1 MPRKRQ
7 VVEVQGVCHSQERC
21 HPSRMN
27 RRYQAQA
34 PFIDGLAWSSFSFG
48 CMNAALALGLELCTA
63 HDSRTKEHTAHSS
76 LLRMQFF
83 QKSLFLQLL
92 NPWSLGQQGL
102 IRSEQ
107 PSTKIQSLVLRSLW
121 AMQMYHAAPGCS
133 RAMHPQFDDPQPS
146 Y

>member
-1 MPRKRQ
+1 MRH
-7 VVEVQGVCHSQERC
+7 VVEVQGVRSSQKRC
-21 HPSRMN
+21 HPSRMH
-27 RRYQAQA
+27 RRVQAQT
-34 PFIDGLAWSSFSFG
+34 PSIDGLARSSFSFG

-92 NPWSLGQQGL
+92 NPWALGQQGL